1 MPSPSRSGK
10 HAEAEITIT
19 ADRDFGE
26 AMADVVRGC
35 KVARREWDGKMR
47 VFLQAG
53 FLHIQIDEADGDL
66 KVGTHQFLV
75 GESDIVA
82 TDWVVVR

>member
-1 MPSPSRSGK
+1 MPTPSRSGK
-10 HAEAEITIT
+10 HTECETTIT
-19 ADRDFGE
+19 VDRDFGE

-53 FLHIQIDEADGDL
+53 FLHIQIDEDIDKL
-66 KVGTHQFLV
+66 KAGLHCFMV
-75 GESDIVA
+75 GEPDLVA
-82 TDWVVVR
+82 TDWIVVR